1 MSLIKLALE
10 TSPLVENDKDP
21 RLLPTTV
28 RQKPQLRKK
37 PNKTIMN
44 FGMKNEPIKVS

>member
-37 PNKTIMN
+37 PNKTTMN
-44 FGMKNEPIKVS
+44 FGMKNESN

>member
-1 MSLIKLALE
+1 MSLIKLAIE

-21 RLLPTTV
+21 RLLPTTI

-37 PNKTIMN
+37 PNKTILN
-44 FGMKNEPIKVS
+44 WGLKNESNKVS